1 MIYLYTNKEIIGGSL
16 LIIFL
21 LILLIVNSSNN
32 IRISF
37 IRYLSIPF
45 MIALAYCCFVYN
57 DKLKKVVQ
65 IREQSI
71 LEADKFDIS
80 ECPDN
85 DYEYEKKENSD
96 GEGSYYT
103 CEYSCDKNS
112 EGECGEGISGEDII
126 QKFSLD
132 NYTDCNIDNDG
143 CFNKFPKRSEKCSQ
157 IKKFFTNKK
166 SEDILKHWTDYQKE
180 CDENRG
186 CLGLYPLHSDNCKDT
201 VKNV

>member
-1 MIYLYTNKEIIGGSL
+1 MINLNNNKEIIGGSI

-21 LILLIVNSSNN
+21 GILVVVNLSN
-32 IRISF
+32 RISF
-37 IRYLSIPF
+37 IRYLSTPF
-45 MIALAYCCFVYN
+45 MTVIAYCCFIYY
-57 DKLKKVVQ
+57 DKLNKVVQ

-71 LEADKFDIS
+71 LEADIFNIS

-112 EGECGEGISGEDII
+112 EGEISEGECGEDII

-132 NYTDCNIDNDG
+132 DYTDCDIDNDG

-157 IKKFFTNKK
+157 IKKFFTNKN